1 MSKLLTAAWTLVEKP
16 AIWFYTLVLKLAGR
30 TPDEEGKKSFLQ
42 FVKFCVVGVSNTLVN
57 YLLYL
62 LFLYIFAK
70 SGMVEKRYMP
80 AQVMAFFLSVL
91 WSYYWNNRYVFAAGE
106 GEKRVWWKTLIKT
119 YISYAFTGLF
129 LNMILLYVWIDV
141 LHLSEVV
148 APIINIVINV
158 PLNFIINKVFAYGQG
173 KKRSTDR
180 DDDKKPSK
188 EGEELG

>member
-1 MSKLLTAAWTLVEKP
+1 MSKILTAAWTVIEKP
-16 AIWFYTLVLKLAGR
+16 AIWFYTLVLKIAGR

-62 LFLYIFAK
+62 LFLYIFAQC
-70 SGMVEKRYMP
+70 GMTDKRYIP
-80 AQVMAFFLSVL
+80 AQAMGFILSVL
-91 WSYYWNNRYVFAAGE
+91 WSYFWNNRYVFKAAE

-129 LNMILLYVWIDV
+129 LNMLLLYLWIDV

-148 APIINIVINV
+148 APIINIFINV
-158 PLNFIINKVFAYGQG
+158 PINFIINKVFAYGQG
-173 KKRSTDR
+173 RKKERNGR
-180 DDDKKPSK
+180 
-188 EGEELG
+188 EE